1 MAQRGALAVAPD
13 AALLLERIQ
22 FDDRAVGFV
31 GELFADCVEFGDG
44 GDEFVLGFAK
54 PGAFRRFEAEGFQK
68 IEKLELGLRSAGRLG
83 VVPTFESALRCRRG

>member
-31 GELFADCVEFGDG
+31 GEIFADRVQFGNG
-44 GDEFVLGFAK
+44 GDEFVFGFGK
-54 PGAFRRFEAEGFQK
+54 TRCVRGF
-68 IEKLELGLRSAGRLG
+68 
-83 VVPTFESALRCRRG
+83 